1 MTTKRGQHQI
11 QRQIQNQD
19 GFNQYDKGRSGGTVC
34 GSIGIGSIGIG
45 SNGIGNSISIGISI
59 GINIR

>member
-1 MTTKRGQHQI
+1 MLGQLSPENGMLQSSI
-11 QRQIQNQD
+11 VT
-19 GFNQYDKGRSGGTVC
+19 NQYDKGRSGGTVC

-45 SNGIGNSISIGISI
+45 NGIGNSISIGISI